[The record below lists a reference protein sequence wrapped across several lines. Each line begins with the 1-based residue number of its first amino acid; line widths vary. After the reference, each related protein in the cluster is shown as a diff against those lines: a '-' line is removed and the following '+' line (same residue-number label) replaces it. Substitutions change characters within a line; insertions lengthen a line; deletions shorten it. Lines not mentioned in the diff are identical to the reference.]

1 MFKQLFYRYFTL
13 FMAVLVLTSSVGVG
27 LIEKECMTRGKSVAL
42 AYKNKEDHCKLCRAT
57 NKPVK
62 EQSHQDAPVFKKQ
75 HCCLETQ
82 QLKHVEIQVGA
93 SKKSQAEPTTP
104 EYQPAFAFSDYV
116 KGFTPLPFRRLP
128 LNFPPS
134 VRVCS
139 DAVCSILF
147 GFSDFDT
154 VLRFFSTL
162 DGHKQVCLL
171 T

>member
-93 SKKSQAEPTTP
+93 SKKSQAEPTNP

-116 KGFTPLPFRRLP
+116 KGFTTSTLPKTTFEFSSFSSRLFGRS
-128 LNFPPS
+128 LLYF
-134 VRVCS
+134 VRV
-139 DAVCSILF
+139 
-147 GFSDFDT
+147 
-154 VLRFFSTL
+154 LRL
-162 DGHKQVCLL
+162 
-171 T
+171 